1 MRKRI
6 FILGAFFVCVMS
18 FAQDDVICKNEAEK
32 VAEELN
38 DINYN
43 KCVIEKTSA
52 KNKDREIIKSRVSNR
67 LHLNVSSRARRKR
80 SIRYSNRRKRSVKSV
95 VDAIKLSKGVEDAS
109 KSAEVLFAVVD
120 ELPKFITCEEN
131 SLACFNSEFRS
142 HFLEYFKYPEQAV
155 KDKVEGRVFVRF
167 IIDADGNIGNINT
180 YSSGRKTVLE
190 DEVKRILL
198 SFPKLEA
205 GKEKGKK
212 ANVIYSIP
220 VDFKL

>member
-6 FILGAFFVCVMS
+6 FILGAFFMCVIS
-18 FAQDDVICKNEAEK
+18 FAQDADVCKGEAKK
-32 VAEELN
+32 VVEELN
-38 DINYN
+38 DVDYN
-43 KCVIEKTSA
+43 KCILEKSSA
-52 KNKDREIIKSRVSNR
+52 KNKNQKIIKNRVSNR
-67 LHLNVSSRARRKR
+67 LHLNVSSRTRKR
-80 SIRYSNRRKRSVKSV
+80 FVRYSNKRRRSVKSV
-95 VDAIKLSKGVEDAS
+95 VDVVGLSKGVEDAS

-120 ELPKFITCEEN
+120 ELPKFIGCEEN
-131 SLACFNSEFRS
+131 SLACFNNEFRT
-142 HFLEYFKYPEQAV
+142 HFLEYFNYPEQAI

-167 IIDADGNIGNINT
+167 IIDTDGNIGNIKT